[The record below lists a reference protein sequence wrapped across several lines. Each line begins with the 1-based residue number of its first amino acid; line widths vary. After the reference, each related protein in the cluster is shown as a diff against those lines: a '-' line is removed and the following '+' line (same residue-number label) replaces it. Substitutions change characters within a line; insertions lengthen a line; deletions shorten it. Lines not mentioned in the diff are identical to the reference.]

1 MMSSIVKFSIR
12 YTGVIIGLACIAIIF
27 GLYQITRSPLNV
39 FPEFSPTQVII
50 QTESPGLS
58 AGLVESLVTQPI
70 EKNLGGTIGI
80 ETIRSQSI
88 PGLSVITIIFDE
100 NTDIFRNRQVISERL
115 ATISTNMPTGIVPK
129 IAPLT
134 SAASSVLGIGL
145 TSTERSHQ
153 LQLDARAVR
162 LQLRGGPL
170 RCL

>member
-12 YTGVIIGLACIAIIF
+12 YTGVIIGLACISIIF

-58 AGLVESLVTQPI
+58 ADLVESLVTQPI

-80 ETIRSQSI
+80 ETFRSQSI

-100 NTDIFRNRQVISERL
+100 NTDIF
-115 ATISTNMPTGIVPK
+115 
-129 IAPLT
+129 
-134 SAASSVLGIGL
+134 
-145 TSTERSHQ
+145 
-153 LQLDARAVR
+153 
-162 LQLRGGPL
+162 
-170 RCL
+170 